1 MVKLTVKWD
10 DYLNILKEDQKNLD
24 RDFNPYRYHD
34 HLLSPLDYVLNV
46 QSTWKVKIYTFIT
59 EPYFFVF
66 K

>member
-10 DYLNILKEDQKNLD
+10 DYLNILKEDKKNLD

-46 QSTWKVKIYTFIT
+46 QSTWK
-59 EPYFFVF
+59 
-66 K
+66 